1 MSVLRDMTEAILER
15 DPSSSTT
22 RNFDFGVERSP
33 EGASVAVITNPS
45 ERLWRTDFKLGRN
58 IYALLSNDET
68 RPSNNDPLIGTMET
82 SELAEIVVE
91 THNLALKKF
100 GRHYKRALAVHD

>member
-1 MSVLRDMTEAILER
+1 MALI
-15 DPSSSTT
+15 P
-22 RNFDFGVERSP
+22 
-33 EGASVAVITNPS
+33 NPG

-68 RPSNNDPLIGTMET
+68 RPSPSDPLIGTMEST
-82 SELAEIVVE
+82 ELAEMVVE

-100 GRHYKRALAVHD
+100 GRHFRRAMATHD